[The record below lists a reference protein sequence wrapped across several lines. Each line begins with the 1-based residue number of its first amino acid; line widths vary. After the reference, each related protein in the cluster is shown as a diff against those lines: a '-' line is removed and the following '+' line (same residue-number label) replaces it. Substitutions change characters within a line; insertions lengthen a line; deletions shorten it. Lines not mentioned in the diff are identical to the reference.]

1 MMKIKLF
8 ILLVL
13 LMLLL
18 LTLDKNVKEHFSCL
32 SKYYYK
38 DKDDTFFSIFDS
50 LCSGFTDEE
59 CTDFKEECIVSNF
72 DYKKLKDGNSE
83 EVNDMLESML
93 HTCMS
98 PNPDIVINDKCLK
111 KEFGQKSRPR
121 RQGNSNAISSYN
133 NITKKCKIKQNS
145 TYKKYVL
152 DPHCKLFD

>member
-1 MMKIKLF
+1 
-8 ILLVL
+8 
-13 LMLLL
+13 MLSE
-18 LTLDKNVKEHFSCL
+18 D
-32 SKYYYK
+32 
-38 DKDDTFFSIFDS
+38 I
-50 LCSGFTDEE
+50 
-59 CTDFKEECIVSNF
+59 SNF
-72 DYKKLKDGNSE
+72 NKEDFSKIYSSYYSPQPDIFFTQGEKYYKKLKDGNSE

-93 HTCMS
+93 RTCMS

-133 NITKKCKIKQNS
+133 NITKNCKIKQNS